1 MLKLGPPD
9 RRKGA
14 QKGERKGIE
23 IKKNFVKL
31 FWYEMSSYRPICFN
45 YYCQLYTKLAYWL
58 IDWLIERKGKGK
70 KGLKRERK
78 KREKR
83 EREKK
88 RKIQESGGG
97 NGK

>member
-23 IKKNFVKL
+23 RKILWNYFGMKCH
-31 FWYEMSSYRPICFN
+31 PIGLCFN

-58 IDWLIERKGKGK
+58 IDWLKENEKGK
-70 KGLKRERK
+70 KGLKKEI
-78 KREKR
+78 E
-83 EREKK
+83 
-88 RKIQESGGG
+88 
-97 NGK
+97 

>member
-31 FWYEMSSYRPICFN
+31 FWYEMSFYRPMF
-45 YYCQLYTKLAYWL
+45 QLLLSTVYQTCIL
-58 IDWLIERKGKGK
+58 IDWLIERKGK
-70 KGLKRERK
+70 
-78 KREKR
+78 REKR
-83 EREKK
+83 VEKRKEKKGKEREKK
-88 RKIQESGGG
+88 RKIQESGEG